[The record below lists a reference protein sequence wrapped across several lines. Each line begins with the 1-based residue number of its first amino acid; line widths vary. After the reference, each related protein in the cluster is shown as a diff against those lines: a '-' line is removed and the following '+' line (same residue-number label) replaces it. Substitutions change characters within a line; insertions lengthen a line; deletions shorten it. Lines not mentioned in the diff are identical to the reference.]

1 MEKNNY
7 IKNVILY
14 FKIIIIILSNLCFNS
29 FTYTNGKF
37 EVLNEQTGDLDFLLF
52 PGDIDND
59 DHNCS
64 NICNCQCT
72 ITYG

>member
-1 MEKNNY
+1 M
-7 IKNVILY
+7 IHTQ
-14 FKIIIIILSNLCFNS
+14 KIWIWSRLENTRHSEMDNQTVNI
-29 FTYTNGKF
+29 NGKF
-37 EVLNEQTGDLDFLLF
+37 EVLNEVTGDLDFLLF

-64 NICNCQCT
+64 NICNCKCT